1 MLPKEAIL
9 EYQEIY
15 RNQYGIKLTFEEA
28 SEYANKLFNFV
39 ELITTSSENK
49 Q

>member
-1 MLPKEAIL
+1 MLPREAVI
-9 EYQEIY
+9 EYQDIY
-15 RNQYGIKLTFEEA
+15 KKLDGVILSFEEA

-39 ELITTSSENK
+39 ELVTKPSELK

>member
-9 EYQEIY
+9 EYQAIY
-15 RNQYGIKLTFEEA
+15 ENLYGIKLSFEQA

-39 ELITTSSENK
+39 ELITQPAEVK